1 MGIVLVSWFWLG
13 HLYYLVK
20 CLCDIQALCHYVI
33 LSSAHCVQIVS
44 CHLHIV
50 CKLCVS
56 FLSMSLFVSV
66 IICHVN
72 MLYSHCMLCHYVQ
85 CHMTIV
91 MLWSISC
98 GLFYERVKTVLVLW
112 SGHLRFSATY
122 LRLSLHF
129 WSMCGLGCLHFSSEN
144 VNSCV
149 WGYESL
155 SRQNVKMSKC
165 PLWS

>member
-1 MGIVLVSWFWLG
+1 MFDRSCLSILILVKSSLLCG
-13 HLYYLVK
+13 HLCMWHSV
-20 CLCDIQALCHYVI
+20 IMSLCHHVI
-33 LSSAHCVQIVS
+33 CTLCANCVCPSCQCHCLSV
-44 CHLHIV
+44 
-50 CKLCVS
+50 
-56 FLSMSLFVSV
+56 SLFVMS
-66 IICHVN
+66 ICCIAIACHVIMSN
-72 MLYSHCMLCHYVQ
+72 V
-85 CHMTIV
+85 I
-91 MLWSISC
+91 WSLSC
-98 GLFYERVKTVLVLW
+98 YGQLVVGCFHERVKTGLVLW

-155 SRQNVKMSKC
+155 SSQNVKMSKC